1 MATKK
6 DLVEAYAFSR
16 RRLVTAFVS
25 GAPGG
30 REVEPA
36 RPGRMIVGGIAIAVL
51 LLAGAAA
58 AGALKPRPDVDWM
71 REAGLV
77 TDDRGALYINLEETD
92 SPGQP
97 LLRSVINVTSA
108 QLILGSEAEAE
119 KVPTEEIADQRKGP
133 PIGILGAPAT
143 VPEAD
148 TLINSGWTSC
158 TGTGLG
164 IRTHVAANPQA
175 EPTPRLGF
183 VVRGA
188 DSGDAFLIA
197 EADVPG
203 LPTRAYRYPLPDNDA
218 LYAALQV
225 SPTDEVTVPDPW
237 LELFPPGGPLGA
249 RGLGIAGWGDRARV
263 AGYPADALVGDW
275 FTHSGRPFALTEA
288 GAVELTPFAAAV
300 LQSTSLGE
308 RLPRRLDVADSG
320 TFTIDRAEPF
330 AGAQWPEEVLDG
342 SAGADEELCA
352 VLQTAEDE
360 EPAARLGVE
369 PSESASAQGVPPT
382 MSEATVASG
391 HGAVVS
397 SADWISDGG
406 GTVHLIDDRG
416 YSYPLAGQ
424 TEVDNLGYGGV
435 PEVVVPHY
443 WNKLFA
449 VGPELSREAAL
460 CPPATAGEGR
470 PRTCS

>member
-1 MATKK
+1 VK
-6 DLVEAYAFSR
+6 
-16 RRLVTAFVS
+16 TA
-25 GAPGG
+25 P
-30 REVEPA
+30 
-36 RPGRMIVGGIAIAVL
+36 
-51 LLAGAAA
+51 
-58 AGALKPRPDVDWM
+58 AGALKPRPGVDWTK
-71 REAGLV
+71 EAGLV

-119 KVPTEEIADQRKGP
+119 KVPTEDIADRPKGP

-158 TGTGLG
+158 TGTSLG
-164 IRTHVAANPQA
+164 IRTHVAKGQQA
-175 EPTPRLGF
+175 QPTPRLGF
-183 VVRGA
+183 VVRGVE
-188 DSGDAFLIA
+188 SKQAFLIA
-197 EADVPG
+197 EAEVPG
-203 LPTRAYRYPLPDNDA
+203 LPTRAYRYALPDNDA

-237 LELFPPGGPLGA
+237 LELFPPGGPLSA
-249 RGLGIAGWGDRARV
+249 AGLGITGWGNRASV
-263 AGYPADALVGDW
+263 AGYPAHALVGDW
-275 FTHSGRPFALTEA
+275 FTHSGRPFALTRA

-300 LQSTSLGE
+300 LRSTPLGG
-308 RLPRRLDVADSG
+308 RLPKKLDVTDSG
-320 TFTIDRAEPF
+320 SLTIDRSEPF
-330 AGAQWPEEVLDG
+330 AEARWPAEVLDG

-352 VLQTAEDE
+352 VLETAEDE
-360 EPAARLGVE
+360 EPATRLGIE
-369 PSESASAQGVPPT
+369 PSESASAQGVSAG
-382 MSEATVASG
+382 MSEATVESG

-397 SADWISDGG
+397 SADWITDSG

-416 YSYPLAGQ
+416 YSYPLASR

-435 PEVVVPHY
+435 AEVVVPHY

-460 CPPATAGEGR
+460 CPPATAGKGR

>member
-58 AGALKPRPDVDWM
+58 AGALKPRPGVDWTK
-71 REAGLV
+71 EAGLV

-119 KVPTEEIADQRKGP
+119 KVPTEDIADRPKGP

-143 VPEAD
+143 VPQVD
-148 TLINSGWTSC
+148 TLINGGWTSC
-158 TGTGLG
+158 TGTDLG
-164 IRTHVAANPQA
+164 IRTHVAEGRQA

-188 DSGDAFLIA
+188 ESEQAFLIA
-197 EADVPG
+197 EAEVPG

-218 LYAALQV
+218 LYAALRV
-225 SPTDEVTVPDPW
+225 SPTDEVTVPERW
-237 LELFPPGGPLGA
+237 LELFPPGGPLNA
-249 RGLGIAGWGDRARV
+249 TGLGIAGWGDRAGV
-263 AGYPADALVGDW
+263 PGYPDDARVGDW
-275 FTHSGRPFALTEA
+275 FTQSGRPFALTKA
-288 GAVELTPFAAAV
+288 GAVLLTPFAAAV
-300 LQSTSLGE
+300 LRSTSLGR
-308 RLPRRLDVADSG
+308 RLPQELPVADGGS
-320 TFTIDRAEPF
+320 FTIDRSEPF
-330 AGAQWPEEVLDG
+330 ADAQWPEAVLDG

-360 EPAARLGVE
+360 EPATRLGIA
-369 PSESASAQGVPPT
+369 PSEAASAQGVPPT
-382 MSEATVASG
+382 MAEATVESG
-391 HGAVVS
+391 HGAVVR
-397 SADWISDGG
+397 SADWISDSG

-416 YSYPLAGQ
+416 YSYPLASR

-435 PEVVVPHY
+435 AEVVVPHY

-460 CPPATAGEGR
+460 CPPATAGKGR
-470 PRTCS
+470 PQTCS

>member
-1 MATKK
+1 
-6 DLVEAYAFSR
+6 
-16 RRLVTAFVS
+16 
-25 GAPGG
+25 
-30 REVEPA
+30 
-36 RPGRMIVGGIAIAVL
+36 VL

-58 AGALKPRPDVDWM
+58 AGALKPRPDIDWTK
-71 REAGLV
+71 EAGLV

-108 QLILGSEAEAE
+108 QLILGSQAEAE
-119 KVPTEEIADQRKGP
+119 KVPTEDIAEEKKGP

-158 TGTGLG
+158 TGTDLG
-164 IRTHVAANPQA
+164 IRTHVADGPQA

-188 DSGDAFLIA
+188 DSNKAFLIA

-203 LPTRAYRYPLPDNDA
+203 LPTRAYRYPLPDNDT
-218 LYAALQV
+218 LYAALRI

-237 LELFPPGGPLGA
+237 LELFPPGGPLNA
-249 RGLGIAGWGDRARV
+249 AGLGIPGWGERAGV
-263 AGYPADALVGDW
+263 PGYAEDALVGDW
-275 FTHSGRPFALTEA
+275 FIRSGQPFALTRS

-300 LQSTSLGE
+300 LSSTPLGR
-308 RLPRRLDVADSG
+308 RLPKQLDVADSG
-320 TFTIDRAEPF
+320 SLTIDRSEPF
-330 AGAQWPEEVLDG
+330 ADAQWPEDVLDG

-352 VLQTAEDE
+352 VLETAEDE
-360 EPAARLGVE
+360 EPATRLAIE
-369 PSESASAQGVPPT
+369 PSESASAQGVSPG
-382 MSEATVASG
+382 MSEATVESG
-391 HGAVVS
+391 YGAVVR
-397 SADWISDGG
+397 SADWITDSG

-416 YSYPLAGQ
+416 YSYPLASQ
-424 TEVDNLGYGGV
+424 TEVANLGYGGV
-435 PEVVVPHY
+435 AEVVVPHY

-460 CPPATAGEGR
+460 CPPATAGKGR
-470 PRTCS
+470 PQTCS